1 MRLTLSQQNYIQIEG
16 KKTIMEEAKK
26 SLKAKGE
33 SQRIVVAVDESEE
46 SMFALQWCLSN
57 LTSPDT
63 KNTLILLYVKPPP
76 AISISSFDAP
86 GYVFSSEVISA
97 MEKQSKDLVNA
108 VMKRAEAVYAKFSSN
123 VNLER
128 VVGKGDA
135 KNVICRIVEKLG
147 ADTLVMG
154 CHGYGFF
161 QRALL
166 GSVSD
171 YCAKYAK
178 CPVVIVKHP

>member
-1 MRLTLSQQNYIQIEG
+1 
-16 KKTIMEEAKK
+16 MEAAKN

-97 MEKQSKDLVNA
+97 MEKQSKDLVSA

-135 KNVICRIVEKLG
+135 KNVICRTVEKLG

-161 QRALL
+161 QRFAHKFISSIFLFKQL
-166 GSVSD
+166 SSFSNFRIEI
-171 YCAKYAK
+171 
-178 CPVVIVKHP
+178 PP